1 MTMLS
6 RNRDDIGAFY
16 HCLNKGDEEL
26 MRVYMITNT
35 NKEICEYR
43 IYIPKPRRG
52 CKWRIRKSSNLHK
65 RMNPFFL
72 TLGFSLAT

>member
-16 HCLNKGDEEL
+16 HCLKGDEEL
-26 MRVYMITNT
+26 VRVYN
-35 NKEICEYR
+35 NKYKYREICEYR
-43 IYIPKPRRG
+43 IYIPKPRLG
-52 CKWRIRKSSNLHK
+52 CKCRIRKSSNLHK